1 MGAVKRLAKKPRKA
15 RRAVKPKK
23 AKKRVKRKS
32 KRAPRKPKRV
42 TKKSQ
47 TGTLRRVWNG
57 SAKYTKGGLTKKDL
71 CVNKRGKVLS
81 KKKAASAMK
90 LFKNIKPWLAAIGR
104 ARKELKLVGFVPC
117 KRGTKY
123 YKLARKYYKR

>member
-1 MGAVKRLAKKPRKA
+1 MG
-15 RRAVKPKK
+15 
-23 AKKRVKRKS
+23 KKRVKRNS

-47 TGTLRRVWNG
+47 TGSLRRVWSG
-57 SAKYTKGGLTKKDL
+57 TAMYTKGGLTKADL
-71 CVNKRGKVLS
+71 CLNKRGRVIS
-81 KKKAASAMK
+81 KKKLASSMK
-90 LFKNIKPWLAAIGR
+90 LFKNIKPWLVAVNR

-123 YKLARKYYKR
+123 YKLARKYYNK